1 MNSIDMTDAFKGPM
15 KPWPTLEP
23 YGRRLTLADSGF
35 DLFLYD
41 TGPARG
47 TTVLLVHGLG
57 DEADSWRYLLPAL
70 ATGHRVLAPDLP
82 GFGRSGR
89 PRRSLSPP
97 FLLTVLLELLER
109 LDVPSALLMGSSLGG
124 LLCQQIA
131 LNHPRRA
138 AGLVLLDGTLLATG
152 QALNLNLLLFMI
164 PGLGELL
171 YTRLRRDPAA
181 AYDTLRP
188 YYADLDA
195 MPEADRDFLY
205 RRVNQRVWSDSQ
217 RRAYFS
223 VLRQLALWSP
233 RQQKALPERLG
244 RCQTPTLV
252 LWGEHDRIVSLE
264 AAQALIRL
272 QHSARLVTIPE
283 AGHLPHQERPQAVLD
298 AIGEDGRLPLATPDN
313 GNGPAPMER

>member
-1 MNSIDMTDAFKGPM
+1 MTDTFKGPM
-15 KPWPTLEP
+15 KSWPALEP
-23 YGRRLTLADSGF
+23 YGRTLALPQSGL

-41 TGPARG
+41 SGPAQG
-47 TTVLLVHGLG
+47 ATVLLVHGLG
-57 DEADSWRYLLPAL
+57 DEADSWRYLLPVL
-70 ATGHRVLAPDLP
+70 TGGHRVLAPDLP

-89 PRRSLSPP
+89 PRRALSAP
-97 FLLTVLLELLER
+97 FLVSVLLELLER
-109 LDVPSALLMGSSLGG
+109 LDASPVLLIGSSLGG

-131 LNHPRRA
+131 LNQPDRV

-171 YTRLRRDPAA
+171 YTRLRRDPDA

-188 YYADLDA
+188 YYADLDV
-195 MPEADRDFLY
+195 MPKADRDFLY
-205 RRVNQRVWSDSQ
+205 RRVNQRVWSNSQ

-233 RQQKALPERLG
+233 GQQKKLPERLG

-252 LWGEHDRIVSLE
+252 LWGEHDHIVSIE
-264 AAQALIRL
+264 AAQALIR
-272 QHSARLVTIPE
+272 QQPGARLVTVPG
-283 AGHLPHQERPQAVLD
+283 AGHLPHQERPQAVMD
-298 AIGEDGRLPLATPDN
+298 AIREDGRLAFFAQA
-313 GNGPAPMER
+313 GGPAPAAGQESGR

>member
-1 MNSIDMTDAFKGPM
+1 M
-15 KPWPTLEP
+15 KPWPGLEP
-23 YGRRLTLADSGF
+23 YGRTLALPQSGF

-41 TGPARG
+41 TGPAQG
-47 TTVLLVHGLG
+47 ATILLVHGLG

-70 ATGHRVLAPDLP
+70 AGGQRVLAPDLP

-89 PRRSLSPP
+89 PGRSLSAP
-97 FLLTVLLELLER
+97 FLVSALLELLDE
-109 LDVPSALLMGSSLGG
+109 LGPSPVLLIGSSLGG

-131 LNHPRRA
+131 LSQPERA

-152 QALNLNLLLFMI
+152 QALNLNLLLFMV

-188 YYADLDA
+188 YYADLDGL
-195 MPEADRDFLY
+195 PEADRDFLY
-205 RRVNQRVWSDSQ
+205 RRVNQRVWSNSQ

-233 RQQKALPERLG
+233 RQQKSLPERLG
-244 RCQTPTLV
+244 QCQVPTLV
-252 LWGEHDRIVSLE
+252 LWGEHDHIVSID

-272 QHSARLVTIPE
+272 QPTARLVTV
-283 AGHLPHQERPQAVLD
+283 AGSGHLPHQERPQAVVD
-298 AIGEDGRLPLATPDN
+298 AISQDGRLPFSALGGGSAGAGQEIDA
-313 GNGPAPMER
+313 G